1 MHLFINTTS
10 PFVRLVRLAIAEKGL
25 ADRITAE
32 WVNPWADPP
41 GLLAPN
47 PAGRVPTLVLDDGTA
62 ITEAQLIL
70 RYLDTLAAPP
80 VFPAEDQPRTLAIA
94 ALALGVIEAAVAIII
109 GPKSSEGFDTDLISR
124 KRFRTM
130 AEALARIDAM
140 LPAHRPDIANLA
152 TVTALDYILFRFAD
166 RDWLAGLPALR
177 DWRAAQ
183 AGRVSVETTMPHG

>member
-32 WVNPWADPP
+32 VVNPSADPA

-62 ITEAQLIL
+62 ITEAQLIP